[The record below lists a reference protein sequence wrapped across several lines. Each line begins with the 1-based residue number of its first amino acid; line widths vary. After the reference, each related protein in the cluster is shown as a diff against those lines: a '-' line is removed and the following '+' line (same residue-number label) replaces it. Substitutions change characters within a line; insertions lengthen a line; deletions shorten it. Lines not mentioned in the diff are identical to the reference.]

1 MTIHLTRTHVNPIK
15 RNGPYSSASAS
26 TTRFKRLLEAL
37 LVWFVSCWKVDVFE
51 LNSGRL
57 LLKSP
62 ISVLTYYLSPPK
74 FPTAFSWRTKNLQ
87 ICLSRICRSWHKMT
101 YNLMNKF
108 TAVYRTVITL
118 RHIRRIM
125 AVVVFFSLNYG
136 HLWAFGMYWQK
147 NLAHERRPMIGLSR
161 IYWTPLNGLLY
172 NLNGPYPVTAAPG
185 LLAYTTTAF

>member
-1 MTIHLTRTHVNPIK
+1 MKAFSAVEPCMFRQNSLIYYTPMIHRHDNPPDTRTHVNPIK

-26 TTRFKRLLEAL
+26 TTRFERLLEAL

-57 LLKSP
+57 LLKSS

-108 TAVYRTVITL
+108 AAVYRTVITL

-125 AVVVFFSLNYG
+125 AVVVFFSPKL
-136 HLWAFGMYWQK
+136 
-147 NLAHERRPMIGLSR
+147 
-161 IYWTPLNGLLY
+161 WTPMSFWNVL
-172 NLNGPYPVTAAPG
+172 TEESSSWKAAHDW
-185 LLAYTTTAF
+185 A